1 MGYVVFHLDKSPG
14 NESAMTEHIERK
26 VIHPNV
32 DPERIHLNKELVEF
46 PGGIKDRTEAI
57 QHRLDTAGLK
67 RQIGKNQVK
76 VIRVMISGSPEDMK
90 KIESEG
96 KLDDWC
102 RDNMDYL
109 KKTFGEDNLVAA
121 TLHMDET
128 TPHIHASI
136 VPIVRGERREKKP
149 RKKPEEGHQE
159 QKPNEGQKP
168 KRTYKKKDPN
178 RVRLC
183 VDDVMARNKLI
194 EYQDTYAEA
203 MAKYGLERGIKGSD
217 ARHITLTEHYRN
229 QTIESKNL
237 QINIEQLLAEEEAK
251 RQRIE
256 ELKQQE
262 QEAKLKSVQAE
273 EKKQQKESELKKTE
287 DSLNQVKGQLNT
299 EEFKNKAADVGSSIM
314 DGLGSMIGTSK
325 VKRQQQENENL
336 KREKHE
342 LQQDIDGL
350 TQTISRERSERQQ
363 ETMRLKAEIYKIY
376 DWLPDT
382 PTLIKWGEYCQNIGF
397 SNAQA
402 RDLINMRPVRFSGKL
417 YSTEHSQRFTVND
430 AEMRLDRGTEKSS
443 GFRLLINGVSLTKWF
458 RQKYDEFR
466 EALGIKPKQ
475 KPEIGRNK
483 GFRM

>member
-14 NESAMTEHIERK
+14 NESAMTDHIERK

-46 PGGIKDRTEAI
+46 PDGVKNRTEAI

-90 KIESEG
+90 RIESEG

-136 VPIVRGERREKKP
+136 VPIVTGERRQKKP
-149 RKKPEEGHQE
+149 RKKQQE
-159 QKPNEGQKP
+159 DNLAQNPNEKP

-178 RVRLC
+178 RPRLC
-183 VDDVMARNKLI
+183 VDDVMARDKLI

-203 MAKYGLERGIKGSD
+203 MAQYGLERGIKGSD

-229 QTIESKNL
+229 QTIESNNL
-237 QINIEQLLAEEEAK
+237 QINIEQFLQVEEAK

-256 ELKQQE
+256 ELKLQE
-262 QEAKLKSVQAE
+262 QEAKHKSIQAE
-273 EKKQQKESELKKTE
+273 EQKQQREFELKKTE
-287 DSLNQVKGQLNT
+287 ESLNQVKGQLKT
-299 EEFKNKAADVGSSIM
+299 EELKNKAADVGSNIIE
-314 DGLGSMIGTSK
+314 GIGSLVGTSK
-325 VKRQQQENENL
+325 VKRQQQEIDSL
-336 KREKHE
+336 KHEKHE

-350 TQTISRERSERQQ
+350 AQTISRERSERQQ
-363 ETMRLKAEIYKIY
+363 ETMQLKAEIRKIH

-382 PTLIKWGEYCQNIGF
+382 PTLIKWGEYCQKIGF
-397 SNAQA
+397 SNTQA
-402 RDLINMRPVRFSGKL
+402 RELINMKSVRFSGEL
-417 YSTEHSQRFTVND
+417 YSSEHSQRFTVND
-430 AEMRLDRGTEKSS
+430 AEMRFDRGTEKSS
-443 GFRLLINGVSLTKWF
+443 GFRLLINGVSLPQWF

-466 EALGIKPKQ
+466 KALGFKPKQ
-475 KPEIGRNK
+475 KPEVGEKK
-483 GFRM
+483 GLRM

>member
-14 NESAMTEHIERK
+14 NESAMTDHIERK

-32 DPERIHLNKELVEF
+32 DPKRIHLNKELVEF
-46 PGGIKDRTEAI
+46 PDGVKDRTEAI

-90 KIESEG
+90 RIEGEG

-109 KKTFGEDNLVAA
+109 KKAFGEDNLVAA

-136 VPIVRGERREKKP
+136 VPIVTGERRQKKP
-149 RKKPEEGHQE
+149 RKKQQE
-159 QKPNEGQKP
+159 DNQALKPNEEQKP

-178 RVRLC
+178 RPRLC
-183 VDDVMARNKLI
+183 VDDVMAREKLI

-203 MAKYGLERGIKGSD
+203 MVKYGLERGVKGSD

-229 QTIESKNL
+229 QTIESNNL
-237 QINIEQLLAEEEAK
+237 QINIKQLLAVEEAK

-256 ELKQQE
+256 ELKQKE
-262 QEAKLKSVQAE
+262 QEAKLKSIQAE
-273 EKKQQKESELKKTE
+273 EQKQQKESELKKTE
-287 DSLNQVKGQLNT
+287 ESLDQVKGQLKT
-299 EEFKNKAADVGSSIM
+299 EEFKNKAADVGSNIIE
-314 DGLGSMIGTSK
+314 GIGSLVGTSK
-325 VKRQQQENENL
+325 VKRQQQEIESL
-336 KREKHE
+336 KQEKYE
-342 LQQDIDGL
+342 LQQDIEGL

-363 ETMRLKAEIYKIY
+363 ETMRLKAEIHKIH

-382 PTLIKWGEYCQNIGF
+382 PTLIKWGEYCQKIGF

-402 RDLINMRPVRFSGKL
+402 KDLINMRLVQFSGEL
-417 YSTEHSQRFTVND
+417 YSSEHNQRFTATD
-430 AEMRLDRGTEKSS
+430 AEVRFDRGTEKPT
-443 GFRLLINGVSLTKWF
+443 GFRLLLNGVSLTQWF

-475 KPEIGRNK
+475 RPEVGRSK
-483 GFRM
+483 GLGI

>member
-14 NESAMTEHIERK
+14 NESAMTDHIERK

-46 PGGIKDRTEAI
+46 PDGVQDRTEAI

-90 KIESEG
+90 RIESEG

-109 KKTFGEDNLVAA
+109 KKTFGKENLVAA

-136 VPIVRGERREKKP
+136 VPIVTGERRQKKP
-149 RKKPEEGHQE
+149 RKKPQE
-159 QKPNEGQKP
+159 DDLAQNPNKKP

-183 VDDVMARNKLI
+183 VDDVMVRDKLI

-203 MAKYGLERGIKGSD
+203 MAKYGLERGIKGSE
-217 ARHITLTEHYRN
+217 ARHITLTQHYRN
-229 QTIESKNL
+229 QTIESNNL
-237 QINIEQLLAEEEAK
+237 QINIEQLLQVEKAK

-256 ELKQQE
+256 ELKSQE
-262 QEAKLKSVQAE
+262 QDAKQKSVQAE
-273 EKKQQKESELKKTE
+273 EQKQQKESELKKTE
-287 DSLNQVKGQLNT
+287 ESLNQVKGQLKA
-299 EEFKNKAADVGSSIM
+299 EEFKSKAADVGSNIIESISS
-314 DGLGSMIGTSK
+314 LVGTSK
-325 VKRQQQENENL
+325 MKKQQQEIVNL
-336 KREKHE
+336 KHEKHE
-342 LQQDIDGL
+342 LQHDIDGL
-350 TQTISRERSERQQ
+350 SQTINRERSERQQ
-363 ETMRLKAEIYKIY
+363 ETMQLRAEIRKIH

-382 PTLIKWGEYCQNIGF
+382 PMLIKWGEHCQKIGF
-397 SNAQA
+397 SNSQA
-402 RDLINMRPVRFSGKL
+402 RDLINMKPVRFSGEL
-417 YSTEHSQRFTVND
+417 YSHEHSQRFKAND
-430 AEMRLDRGTEKSS
+430 VEVRFDRGIEKSS
-443 GFRLLINGVSLTKWF
+443 GFRLLINGISLTQWF
-458 RQKYDEFR
+458 KQKYDEFR

-475 KPEIGRNK
+475 KLEMGKSKGLGR
-483 GFRM
+483 

>member
-14 NESAMTEHIERK
+14 NESAMTDHIERK

-32 DPERIHLNKELVEF
+32 YPERIHLNKELVEF
-46 PGGIKDRTEAI
+46 PDSIKNRTEAI

-90 KIESEG
+90 RIESEG

-109 KKTFGEDNLVAA
+109 KKTFGEENLVAA

-136 VPIVRGERREKKP
+136 VPIVRGERRQKKP
-149 RKKPEEGHQE
+149 KKKPEEDNQA

-178 RVRLC
+178 MPRLC
-183 VDDVMARNKLI
+183 VDDVMAREKLI
-194 EYQDTYAEA
+194 EYQDTYAAA

-229 QTIESKNL
+229 QTIESNNL
-237 QINIEQLLAEEEAK
+237 QINIEQLLAVEEAN

-256 ELKQQE
+256 ELKQKE
-262 QEAKLKSVQAE
+262 QEAKLKSIQAE
-273 EKKQQKESELKKTE
+273 EQKQQKESELKKTE
-287 DSLNQVKGQLNT
+287 ESLDQVKGQLKT
-299 EEFKNKAADVGSSIM
+299 EEFKNKAADVGSNIM
-314 DGLGSMIGTSK
+314 DGIGSFVGSSK
-325 VKRQQQENENL
+325 VKRQQQEIESLKKENQS
-336 KREKHE
+336 
-342 LQQDIDGL
+342 QQQEIVIL
-350 TQTISRERSERQQ
+350 NQTMNRERKEN
-363 ETMRLKAEIYKIY
+363 EKKTGELKVELNKIY

-382 PTLIKWGEYCQNIGF
+382 KSLVNWGEYCKKIGF
-397 SNAQA
+397 TNSQA
-402 RDLINMRPVRFSGKL
+402 RDLVNMRPVHFSGEL
-417 YSTEHSQRFTVND
+417 YSKEHSQRFKAHNSELRLEKD
-430 AEMRLDRGTEKSS
+430 AKRGI
-443 GFRLLINGVSLTKWF
+443 FNLLINKIDIFDWF
-458 RQKYDEFR
+458 RQKHREFL
-466 EALGIKPKQ
+466 EAIGIKPKQ
-475 KPEIGRNK
+475 RAEVGRSK
-483 GFRM
+483 GFGL